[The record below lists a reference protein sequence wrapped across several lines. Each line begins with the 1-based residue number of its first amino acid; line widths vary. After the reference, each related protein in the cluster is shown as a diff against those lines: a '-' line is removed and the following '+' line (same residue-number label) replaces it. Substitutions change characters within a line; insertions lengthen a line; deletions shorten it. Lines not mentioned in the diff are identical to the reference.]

1 MLDLPHREF
10 ITFFGCTVDHA
21 YIADKLV
28 LRILCLDKLSLSGR
42 LGRSRDG
49 CSVHIAGRQV
59 TQDTEELR
67 FNTAI
72 AAMME
77 FVNGAMK
84 WEVRPRTVLVSFT
97 LLLSPYA
104 PHLAEEMWQ
113 VRSWVWGRTCCPGM
127 SLLRGLN

>member
-1 MLDLPHREF
+1 M
-10 ITFFGCTVDHA
+10 
-21 YIADKLV
+21 
-28 LRILCLDKLSLSGR
+28 
-42 LGRSRDG
+42 
-49 CSVHIAGRQV
+49 HIAGRQV

-77 FVNGAMK
+77 FINGAMK
-84 WEVRPRTVLVSFT
+84 WEVRPRTVLASFT

-113 VRSWVWGRTCCPGM
+113 VRSGVWGRTCCPGM
-127 SLLRGLN
+127 SILRGPQLVDGIYESDVSVPTPT